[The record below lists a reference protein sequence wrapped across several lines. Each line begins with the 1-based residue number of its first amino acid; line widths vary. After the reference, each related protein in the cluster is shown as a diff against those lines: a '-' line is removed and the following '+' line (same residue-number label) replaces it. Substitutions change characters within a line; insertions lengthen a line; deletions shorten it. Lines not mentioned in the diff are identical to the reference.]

1 VAVVARLGRTNKD
14 AARRALRVI
23 SNPQLEVAGVVIT
36 DAGKSAQ
43 YGYYGTSPSV
53 TAAMS
58 RD

>member
-1 VAVVARLGRTNKD
+1 
-14 AARRALRVI
+14 
-23 SNPQLEVAGVVIT
+23 VAGVVIT